1 VTPPRGSSR
10 HRSREAALQVLYAV
24 DLSRRAEAALPVAAE
39 EMFES
44 AGEHF
49 ELPEGAR
56 AFAKEL
62 VLGVARHRADLDEVI
77 GRYAQR
83 WKIARMAAVDRNI
96 LRLGA
101 YELLHSDAPAPVV
114 IDEAVE
120 LARRFAGDRSP
131 AFVNGILDAVAR
143 SERAPAETK
152 GAPPAAASDAGGGAR

>member
-1 VTPPRGSSR
+1 VDVVNQLRSGRLPTPE
-10 HRSREAALQVLYAV
+10 EAF
-24 DLSRRAEAALPVAAE
+24 EGVAAN
-39 EMFES
+39 FD
-44 AGEHF
+44 
-49 ELPEGAR
+49 LPEGAR